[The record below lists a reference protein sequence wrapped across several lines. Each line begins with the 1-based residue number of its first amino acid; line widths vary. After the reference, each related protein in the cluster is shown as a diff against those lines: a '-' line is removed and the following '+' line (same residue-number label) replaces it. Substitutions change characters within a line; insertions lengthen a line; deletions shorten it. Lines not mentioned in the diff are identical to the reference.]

1 MLGYNYGTVLFID
14 TDTNAIEAA
23 GELYNDNIIW
33 DWWRNGGEEFHWGK
47 PLSFDYKYGCA
58 IIASWKFL
66 AGPGTIF

>member
-1 MLGYNYGTVLFID
+1 VLGYNYGTVLFID

-47 PLSFDYKYGCA
+47 PLSFDY
-58 IIASWKFL
+58 
-66 AGPGTIF
+66 